1 MFNPIFL
8 QIAPPGGDSSS
19 EDESA
24 AAAAAA
30 STTEAVVH
38 NNRQLRPP
46 RPMPG
51 VDFFSDD
58 EDRKVTPDFG
68 AFCGETY
75 THTHIVSVLEGELA
89 NFG

>member
-1 MFNPIFL
+1 M
-8 QIAPPGGDSSS
+8 QIAPPGGDSSG
-19 EDESA
+19 EDES

-38 NNRQLRPP
+38 SNRQLRP
-46 RPMPG
+46 RMPG